1 MAVVLFV
8 IALIV
13 GCAMVGTALARGQFR
28 SPLTFV
34 GIAVVLVLVFLTTT
48 KPESAVFRSVGAKV
62 TVQAQAPLQA
72 QAPSEKAQAPAEEKG
87 DAAKP
92 APPAEE
98 SKAPAR
104 VVSKY
109 PSWTMDKEPKGAA
122 VPPAN
127 VMEPKASP
135 EQAFDDA
142 VEAIRSNLIEY
153 LQSQQPPSDWVPSQA
168 YVRDLLSD
176 DANRSGRGHGGSR
189 PMLKDDPLQ
198 FGVGKKYYYA
208 GVFEV
213 TPSLRTELLRHD
225 RDYRVQQRML
235 WLSRLLVGLVA
246 ILAVVALYLRMDE
259 ATKGYYTGWL
269 RVAALGV
276 LGGTALVLFLSA

>member
-8 IALIV
+8 IALVV

-48 KPESAVFRSVGAKV
+48 KHESAVFRSVGAKV
-62 TVQAQAPLQA
+62 TVQAQAPA
-72 QAPSEKAQAPAEEKG
+72 QKAQAPAEEKG

-104 VVSKY
+104 IVSKY
-109 PSWTMDKEPKGAA
+109 PNWTMDKERKGA

-153 LQSQQPPSDWVPSQA
+153 LQSQQPPSEWAPSSA

-189 PMLKDDPLQ
+189 PTLKDDPLQ

-208 GVFEV
+208 GLFEV
-213 TPSLRTELLRHD
+213 TPSLRTDLLRHD

-235 WLSRLLVGLVA
+235 WLTRLLVGLVA
-246 ILAVVALYLRMDE
+246 VLAVVAVYLRMDE